1 MTGYSNGVVATVHN
15 SDWPDYDVTADTS
28 SGSLTYYEVEHTSR
42 QSCCSI
48 VPTSILFIS
57 NVRNTV
63 KRKDLLSKS
72 IMVNSK

>member
-48 VPTSILFIS
+48 VPTSILLSGI
-57 NVRNTV
+57 
-63 KRKDLLSKS
+63 LSKGKIS
-72 IMVNSK
+72 CLRVSW